1 MRILRGAITVLAVAI
16 LFVAD
21 ISARPRTATS
31 GKPDSGTADSTPTD
45 SDKPDSG
52 TADSQSAGPRT
63 AGAVFSF
70 YRTGIEYGHTLKGKA
85 FWNIGIGVEYG
96 SSVFYRNLTPGV
108 SLDFVYNYILRN
120 WKSAA
125 GEAVLYAGPGLKV
138 GYGSDGKENAGLIL
152 GLIGNLGFDFR
163 FQLPVT
169 ISVAIKP
176 ALGLHLRGED
186 NNFSLG
192 LYRNGLI
199 LGLTPEVGIKYS
211 F

>member
-1 MRILRGAITVLAVAI
+1 MRILREAITVLAAAI

-31 GKPDSGTADSTPTD
+31 GKPDSDTADNCTTD
-45 SDKPDSG
+45 SGKP
-52 TADSQSAGPRT
+52 DSQSAGPRT

-176 ALGLHLRGED
+176 SLGLHLRGED

>member
-16 LFVAD
+16 LFVAE

-31 GKPDSGTADSTPTD
+31 GKSDSDTADNCTT
-45 SDKPDSG
+45 DSG

-96 SSVFYRNLTPGV
+96 SSVFYRNQTPGV

-176 ALGLHLRGED
+176 SLGLHLRGED

>member
-1 MRILRGAITVLAVAI
+1 MRILRGAITVLAAAI

-31 GKPDSGTADSTPTD
+31 GKPDSDTADNCTT
-45 SDKPDSG
+45 DSG
-52 TADSQSAGPRT
+52 TTDSQSAGPRT
-63 AGAVFSF
+63 TGAVFSF

-96 SSVFYRNLTPGV
+96 SSVFYRNQTPGV

-176 ALGLHLRGED
+176 SLGLHLRGED

>member
-1 MRILRGAITVLAVAI
+1 MRILRGAITVLAAAI

-21 ISARPRTATS
+21 ISACPRTATS
-31 GKPDSGTADSTPTD
+31 GKPDSDTADNCTTD
-45 SDKPDSG
+45 SGKP
-52 TADSQSAGPRT
+52 DSQSAGPRT

-96 SSVFYRNLTPGV
+96 SSVFYRNQTPGV

-176 ALGLHLRGED
+176 SLGLHLRRED

>member
-1 MRILRGAITVLAVAI
+1 MRILRGAITVLAAAI
-16 LFVAD
+16 LFVAE

-31 GKPDSGTADSTPTD
+31 GKSDSDTADNCTT
-45 SDKPDSG
+45 DSG

-96 SSVFYRNLTPGV
+96 SSVFYRNQTPGV

-176 ALGLHLRGED
+176 SLGLHLRGED

>member
-1 MRILRGAITVLAVAI
+1 MRILRGAITVLAAAI

-21 ISARPRTATS
+21 ISACPRTATS
-31 GKPDSGTADSTPTD
+31 GKPDSDTADNCTTD
-45 SDKPDSG
+45 SGKP
-52 TADSQSAGPRT
+52 DSQSAGPRT

-96 SSVFYRNLTPGV
+96 SSVFYRNQTPGV

-176 ALGLHLRGED
+176 SLGLHLRGED